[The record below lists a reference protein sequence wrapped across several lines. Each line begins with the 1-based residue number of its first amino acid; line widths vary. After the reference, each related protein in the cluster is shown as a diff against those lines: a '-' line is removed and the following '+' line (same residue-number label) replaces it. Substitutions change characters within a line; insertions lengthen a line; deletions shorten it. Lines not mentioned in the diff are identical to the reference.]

1 MYLSRKN
8 WFFGVASLGSLVPG
22 RVLDGGTQWW
32 NQGGIC
38 FFCLLFLFWFTE
50 QGSLIPGRVGLATLT
65 SGGAGAPGK
74 IGPVPAAE
82 ARTILETMPCSTQT
96 LPYAVVIIPY
106 YPRYQN
112 HPRFC
117 HQPKAAAGMVITC
130 WFIPWWQDKD
140 KELVS
145 LWTEN

>member
-1 MYLSRKN
+1 MYLARISRHFPSN
-8 WFFGVASLGSLVPG
+8 LGVAVLGWSSLVPG
-22 RVLDGGTQWW
+22 RVPGH
-32 NQGGIC
+32 QGGIC
-38 FFCLLFLFWFTE
+38 FFSFWVTE

-112 HPRFC
+112 HPRLC

>member
-1 MYLSRKN
+1 MYLARISRHFPSN
-8 WFFGVASLGSLVPG
+8 LGVAVLGWSSLVPG
-22 RVLDGGTQWW
+22 RVPGY
-32 NQGGIC
+32 QGGIC
-38 FFCLLFLFWFTE
+38 FLFWVTE

-82 ARTILETMPCSTQT
+82 ARTILETIPCSTQT

>member
-1 MYLSRKN
+1 MCLARISRHFPSN
-8 WFFGVASLGSLVPG
+8 WVFGIAVLGWSDPG
-22 RVLDGGTQWW
+22 PGSRAPGWD
-32 NQGGIC
+32 
-38 FFCLLFLFWFTE
+38 LLFFILVYWAL
-50 QGSLIPGRVGLATLT
+50 GSLIPGRVRLATLT

-82 ARTILETMPCSTQT
+82 ARTILETMPCCVRT
-96 LPYAVVIIPY
+96 LPYAVVIIQY

-130 WFIPWWQDKD
+130 WFILFWQDKD